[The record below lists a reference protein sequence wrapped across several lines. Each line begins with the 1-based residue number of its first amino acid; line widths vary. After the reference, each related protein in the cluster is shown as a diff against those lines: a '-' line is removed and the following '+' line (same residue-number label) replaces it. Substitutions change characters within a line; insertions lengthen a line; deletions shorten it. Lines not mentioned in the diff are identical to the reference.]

1 MGVVAHILLM
11 SSSACEPEHQNPM
24 TSGSGMS
31 TRSHGE
37 KSVVEMTRRRPN
49 EGRLQLVLR
58 RRGQR
63 TVLQDCYFQVPLQIL
78 RPLYLDET
86 GAAYVYV
93 ISPCGGV
100 VGGDT
105 YTLGFVLE
113 AGAHACVTTP
123 SATKLYATTGAV
135 ARQHITC
142 TLQAGAI
149 LEYLPEQ
156 TIPFADAAFQQEI
169 DIRLGPGACLVLA
182 DILAPGRLARG
193 EAFAYREYT
202 SSLRVYN
209 AQGQVCLWERMGL
222 QPRQQRLDG
231 LGLWEGYPYLGSFYT
246 VVEGQQLPEAL
257 AEGLHG
263 LLADRPQLLGSATML
278 ACGGVAVRLLGAD
291 HTTISAAMYT
301 VWDVVRRQ
309 VLGYPAVVWR
319 K

>member
-1 MGVVAHILLM
+1 
-11 SSSACEPEHQNPM
+11 M
-24 TSGSGMS
+24 TQ
-31 TRSHGE
+31 
-37 KSVVEMTRRRPN
+37 RRLN

-58 RRGQR
+58 RLGQR
-63 TVLQDCYFQVPLQIL
+63 TVVQDCYFQVPLQML
-78 RPLYLDET
+78 RPLYLDDT

-93 ISPCGGV
+93 VSPCGGV

-105 YTLGFVLE
+105 YTLSFVLE

-135 ARQHITC
+135 ARQRLTC

-156 TIPFADAAFQQEI
+156 TIPFAHAAFQQEM
-169 DIRLGPGACLVLA
+169 DIRLGPEACLILA

-193 EAFAYREYT
+193 EAFAYREYA

-209 AQGQVCLWERMGL
+209 AQEQVCLWERMRL
-222 QPRQQRLDG
+222 QPQQQRLHG
-231 LGLWEGYPYLGSFYT
+231 LGLWEGYPYLGWFYAL
-246 VVEGQQLPEAL
+246 VEGRPLSDAL
-257 AEGLHG
+257 ATELHD
-263 LLADRPQLLGSATML
+263 LLAGRPQLLASATML
-278 ACGGVAVRLLGAD
+278 ACGGLAVRLLGTD
-291 HTTISAAMYT
+291 HATLSEAMYT

-309 VLGYPAVVWR
+309 VVGYPAAIWR